1 MRCLIIEGVSL
12 NGYFT
17 FNFDENY
24 FKCSLQ
30 VQAFIGPATVLSMF
44 MFIFVILSLSYFFL
58 TYLPENQI

>member
-44 MFIFVILSLSYFFL
+44 MFIFVILSLSYFF
-58 TYLPENQI
+58 

>member
-1 MRCLIIEGVSL
+1 MDILL
-12 NGYFT
+12 

-30 VQAFIGPATVLSMF
+30 VQTSIGPATVLSMFMFVLSMF
-44 MFIFVILSLSYFFL
+44 MFIFVILSLPYFFL